1 MKKIELSILV
11 LSLSLLVG
19 YCSSTQECEC
29 PKVTEDSKE
38 EKTPSK
44 SEETASSE
52 KSERASAASEAT
64 PTKESSEKESEVT
77 TTPTK
82 ESSEKES
89 EVTAATPT
97 KETSEKESS
106 NFPPPKSPIG
116 TKPVNTV
123 SSLLGGSKEEG
134 TASTQTTGTSSS
146 TASRTGSETTEAG
159 SSTASQPSRES
170 ESSRDQIRKIDR
182 ESNQILPPVY
192 VPHKGSNQSSNIKPA
207 PSGAGPAA
215 QPASSQTTKPSES
228 TSSQTT
234 KPTESTSS
242 QTTKPTESTSSQTTK
257 PTESTSS
264 QTTKPT
270 ESTSSQTTKPT
281 ESTSSQTTKPTESTS
296 SSQPTKIAFQ
306 CDPYQEE
313 TKTTLCRG
321 SSSSIKGDAIL
332 EFESRSFSRL
342 FLGLDMVLKSGE
354 LQVSIPGNEPAKLT
368 PDKPYVFLGQVPT
381 DGQKVVVKLKAQQNE
396 VRDLDYIVRLIY
408 HGKNN

>member
-134 TASTQTTGTSSS
+134 IASTQTTGTSSS

-215 QPASSQTTKPSES
+215 QPA
-228 TSSQTT
+228 
-234 KPTESTSS
+234 
-242 QTTKPTESTSSQTTK
+242 
-257 PTESTSS
+257 SS

>member
-52 KSERASAASEAT
+52 KSERASAASEATPTKESSEKESEVTTT

-207 PSGAGPAA
+207 PSGAGPAT
-215 QPASSQTTKPSES
+215 QPA
-228 TSSQTT
+228 SSQTT

-242 QTTKPTESTSSQTTK
+242 QTTKPI
-257 PTESTSS
+257 ESTSS

>member
-52 KSERASAASEAT
+52 KSERASAASEETAT
-64 PTKESSEKESEVT
+64 PTKG
-77 TTPTK
+77 
-82 ESSEKES
+82 SSEKES

-97 KETSEKESS
+97 KETSEKESAS
-106 NFPPPKSPIG
+106 SFPPPKSPIG

-123 SSLLGGSKEEG
+123 SSLLGGSKEEE
-134 TASTQTTGTSSS
+134 TASAQTTETSSS

-207 PSGAGPAA
+207 PTGAGPAT
-215 QPASSQTTKPSES
+215 QPASSQTTKPSESTSSQITKPSESTSSQTTKPSES

-234 KPTESTSS
+234 KPSESTSS
-242 QTTKPTESTSSQTTK
+242 QTTKPSESTSSQT
-257 PTESTSS
+257 
-264 QTTKPT
+264 
-270 ESTSSQTTKPT
+270 
-281 ESTSSQTTKPTESTS
+281 
-296 SSQPTKIAFQ
+296 TKIAFQ

-381 DGQKVVVKLKAQQNE
+381 DGQKLVIKLKAQQNE

>member
-134 TASTQTTGTSSS
+134 IASTQTTGTSSS

-215 QPASSQTTKPSES
+215 QPASSQTTKPS
-228 TSSQTT
+228 
-234 KPTESTSS
+234 
-242 QTTKPTESTSSQTTK
+242 
-257 PTESTSS
+257 ESTSS